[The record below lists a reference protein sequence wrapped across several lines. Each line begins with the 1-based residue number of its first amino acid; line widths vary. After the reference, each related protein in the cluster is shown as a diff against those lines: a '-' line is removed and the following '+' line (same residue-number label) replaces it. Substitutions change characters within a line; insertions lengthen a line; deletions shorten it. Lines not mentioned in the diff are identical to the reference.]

1 MCKMSFVFGNTREN
15 GLWLSLHQLWE
26 LAWFSSGS
34 VQPHVELWSLIVQ
47 TRTIF
52 QRLTFNFH
60 LRGGRTGTLY
70 SGFSQEEICWK
81 ESKTDLSTEGICC
94 RHEQRNFNLKCS
106 NFCRLAELRPVL
118 EWTVFPKTTPS
129 IWPGESLGPGR
140 RNCQNQT
147 EFLSIDVK
155 YKYKLSVK
163 RQVG

>member
-70 SGFSQEEICWK
+70 SGFSQEEIWWK
-81 ESKTDLSTEGICC
+81 ESETDLSKRRNLLSARAKKFQLEMFKFLPINRIATCSGVNCVSQDHTEY
-94 RHEQRNFNLKCS
+94 
-106 NFCRLAELRPVL
+106 LAG
-118 EWTVFPKTTPS
+118 
-129 IWPGESLGPGR
+129 GESGAWETELSKSNR
-140 RNCQNQT
+140 ISVDRCQIQ
-147 EFLSIDVK
+147 I
-155 YKYKLSVK
+155 
-163 RQVG
+163 